1 MKFTLLPAL
10 TRWIFSCFLVGVA
23 RLELAA
29 SWSRTKHATKLR
41 YTPRQ
46 DCIPAADPQR
56 CNQNNGCPTRIRTQT
71 NRVRVCRATFT
82 QSGNVTFIIIPFFT
96 RLSIAFQK
104 FFFLST
110 IPFCNILLYNEK
122 HKFRIFY
129 QRRIFNGNCSF

>member
-82 QSGNVTFIIIPFFT
+82 QSGN
-96 RLSIAFQK
+96 
-104 FFFLST
+104 
-110 IPFCNILLYNEK
+110 E
-122 HKFRIFY
+122 HK
-129 QRRIFNGNCSF
+129 